1 MCTSVRFT
9 DGKGAMFWG
18 RNYDWNVS
26 YGETPLV
33 MPKGYQLTRAFGD
46 SYASKHACIGMSIEY
61 DGYPLYFNCGND
73 AGLTVGGLNFA
84 GYACFETEPVPGKTN
99 IAAYEMPAWVG
110 ATFTTVDEAEEA
122 LRDVAIVGKSIA
134 PSLGVAMLHWH
145 IADAQRSIVVE
156 YQKDGMHIYHNRVD
170 VLTNQPPF
178 PWHEENLR
186 NYLCCNGN
194 WPGDATWQAQTLA
207 PFGTGTTMR
216 GIPGDASPTSRFV
229 KAAFV
234 NAFHPQKTSEHDNVM
249 RMLHTLASVAFVEG
263 TARKSDGS
271 SEVTIFSDC
280 FSAATSTY
288 YFNTYDDPALRSYC
302 LKDYADTNPSSLI
315 KLPKETAK

>member
-1 MCTSVRFT
+1 MCTSIRFT
-9 DGKGAMFWG
+9 SDEHAMFWG

-33 MPKGYQLTRAFGD
+33 MPKGYRLTRAFGD
-46 SYASKHACIGMSIEY
+46 DYSSQYACVGMSIEY
-61 DGYPLYFNCGND
+61 EGYPLYFNCGND
-73 AGLTVGGLNFA
+73 AGLAVGGLNFA
-84 GYACFETEPVPGKTN
+84 GYASFEKEPVSGKTN
-99 IAAYEMPAWVG
+99 VAAYEIPAWIG
-110 ATFTTVDEAEEA
+110 ATFATVDEVEEA
-122 LRDVAIVGKSIA
+122 LRNVAIVGKSIS

-145 IADAQRSIVVE
+145 IADAKRSIVVE
-156 YQKDGMHIYHNRVD
+156 YQEDGMHIYHDRVD

-178 PWHEENLR
+178 SWHEENLR

-194 WPGDATWQAQTLA
+194 WPDDAEWRTQTLA
-207 PFGTGTTMR
+207 PFGTSAAMH

-234 NAFHPQKTSEHDNVM
+234 NAFHPQKSSEHDNVM
-249 RMLHTLASVAFVEG
+249 RMFHTLGSVAFVEG
-263 TARKSDGS
+263 IAKKADGS
-271 SEVTIFSDC
+271 SEITIFSDC
-280 FSAATSTY
+280 FSTATNTY

>member
-1 MCTSVRFT
+1 
-9 DGKGAMFWG
+9 
-18 RNYDWNVS
+18 
-26 YGETPLV
+26 
-33 MPKGYQLTRAFGD
+33 
-46 SYASKHACIGMSIEY
+46 
-61 DGYPLYFNCGND
+61 
-73 AGLTVGGLNFA
+73 
-84 GYACFETEPVPGKTN
+84 
-99 IAAYEMPAWVG
+99 
-110 ATFTTVDEAEEA
+110 
-122 LRDVAIVGKSIA
+122 
-134 PSLGVAMLHWH
+134 MLHWH